1 MRREDYEKQIQDI
14 IQERKKKIV
23 FKSVIKDVS
32 GFLKLPIYDI
42 FFGIKDDIEKEKH
55 KVEQEIIIDL
65 LCDIQDAISKAN
77 KKVLEIPERSINI
90 FGKIT
95 AIGEQVDSV
104 TGVEITDSAKNI
116 EFKPGTQIKA
126 KGRNV
131 RKVTGLKIGKN
142 DNSFKED
149 LK

>member
-1 MRREDYEKQIQDI
+1 MRREDYEKQIQGI

-131 RKVTGLKIGKN
+131 RKVTGLKIGRN

>member
-116 EFKPGTQIKA
+116 EFKQGTQIKA

-131 RKVTGLKIGKN
+131 RKVTGLKIGRN